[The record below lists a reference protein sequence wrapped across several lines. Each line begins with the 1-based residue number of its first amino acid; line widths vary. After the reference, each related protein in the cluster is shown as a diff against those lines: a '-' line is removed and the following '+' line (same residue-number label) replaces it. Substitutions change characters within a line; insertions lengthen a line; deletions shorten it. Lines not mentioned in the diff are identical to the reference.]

1 MTLPSDD
8 VDLNRRKQNVFRM
21 LVAARTADLIDKLI
35 DQVEQQV
42 PPNQTFTRDDLIEL
56 LWGISERMREET

>member
-8 VDLNRRKQNVFRM
+8 ADLNRRKQNVFRM
-21 LVAARTADLIDKLI
+21 LVTARTADLIDKLI
-35 DQVEQQV
+35 DQVQQQV

-56 LWGISERMREET
+56 LRGISERMREET